1 MDKNTVI
8 KMAQLSRL
16 HIAEEEIPYFENA
29 LKRIFALE
37 EKLKEIDTTGIEPMF
52 HSLEGIQPMREDV
65 VTAHNERDLLLSSAP
80 KTIAG
85 LYLVPKVI
93 E

>member
-1 MDKNTVI
+1 MDRTTV
-8 KMAQLSRL
+8 KK
-16 HIAEEEIPYFENA
+16 IASLAKIAISEEESGYYEAA
-29 LKRIFALE
+29 LNKILALE
-37 EKLKEIDTTGIEPMF
+37 EKMLEIDTRSIEPMS
-52 HSLEGIQPMREDV
+52 HSLDMVQRMREDV
-65 VTAHNERDLLLSSAP
+65 VTEKNERDLLLSIAP